1 MTQMKKKLKEIQIKR
16 NIKNRTVPQKAAQVI
31 FTAAL
36 VDVEK
41 FTTSCSKEAYQ
52 S

>member
-1 MTQMKKKLKEIQIKR
+1 MKKKLKETQLAR

-31 FTAAL
+31 FTSAL
-36 VDVEK
+36 VDVKK
-41 FTTSCSKEAYQ
+41 FITYCSKEAYQ